1 MKQAS
6 RRAALLLIAA
16 LGLAAGCSSPS
27 AAPTEGPEGAGG
39 AAAGTRTV
47 THELGTAEVP
57 AAPQRV
63 VSASV
68 TMTGPLLGLDLPVVA
83 SATSRP
89 GGVADDNGFF
99 VAWAPRAV
107 DAGTVPLGGPTVD
120 VEAVAAQQPD
130 VIVGSAVG
138 ADAVTPE
145 AYAQLSEIA
154 PTVVVNHSELSWQ
167 ELSGRLGT
175 DLGREAEAAAAE
187 QAFAGRAGE
196 VGAALDTAHEA
207 VALTV
212 TPDGYNVFTGDSAQG
227 KLLGELGLTLRAV
240 DPSGASGL
248 GDSGTR
254 KDAVPVALE
263 NAGDFGDAS
272 LFVVNATDE
281 QVQQYR
287 ERQPLLAT
295 LPAFAEGRVYAL
307 GPESFRL
314 DRFAA
319 DSVLKRLETATG

>member
-1 MKQAS
+1 MQAS

-27 AAPTEGPEGAGG
+27 TAPADGPEGADG
-39 AAAGTRTV
+39 AAGTRTV

-83 SATSRP
+83 TATSRP

-107 DAGTVPLGGPTVD
+107 DGGTVPLGGPTVD

-154 PTVVVNHSELSWQ
+154 PTIVVNHSELSWQ

-175 DLGREAEAAAAE
+175 DLGREAEATAAE
-187 QAFAGRAGE
+187 QAFAGRASE
-196 VGAALDTAHEA
+196 VGAALGTAHEA

-212 TPDGYNVFTGDSAQG
+212 TPDGYNVFTADSAQG
-227 KLLGELGLTLRAV
+227 KLLGELGLTLRTI

-254 KDAVPVALE
+254 KDAIPVALE

-319 DSVLKRLETATG
+319 DSVLKRLQTAAG